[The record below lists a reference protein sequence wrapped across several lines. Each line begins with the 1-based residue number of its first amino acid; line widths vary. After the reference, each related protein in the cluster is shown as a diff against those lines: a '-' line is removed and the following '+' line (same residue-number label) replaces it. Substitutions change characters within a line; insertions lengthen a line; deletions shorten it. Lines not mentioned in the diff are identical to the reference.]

1 MPVQLKVPK
10 FQQIKIELVV
20 TVYIRAYCITDIIL
34 GISIRQYGQLRYNM
48 HRRLYTRYLI
58 ERLGIMQKKLPA
70 KTSQNDLQEFAYT
83 TKYAPKHTW
92 GFAREILETI
102 FLSAIM
108 FLVINVSIKSVQ
120 VDGISMYPTLHNSQ
134 FVIVDRLAYVF
145 SNPKRGDIIVFE
157 YPLNHS
163 VDYIK
168 RVIGIPGD
176 TVTINANGTVLVNG
190 VQLNEPYINNMG
202 NPYGAEKITLG
213 VNQYFVLGDNRQE
226 SSDSRDWGT
235 VNRSLIIGQAKIVV
249 APLSDFHFLP
259 DESAVFSQIPAP

>member
-1 MPVQLKVPK
+1 MNK
-10 FQQIKIELVV
+10 
-20 TVYIRAYCITDIIL
+20 
-34 GISIRQYGQLRYNM
+34 
-48 HRRLYTRYLI
+48 RLYTRYFI
-58 ERLGIMQKKLPA
+58 ERLGTMQKKINA
-70 KTSQNDLQEFAYT
+70 QTSSSDLQEFAYT
-83 TKYAPKHTW
+83 SKFAPQQKW
-92 GFAREILETI
+92 AFAREIFETVL
-102 FLSAIM
+102 LSAIM
-108 FLVINVSIKSVQ
+108 FLIINVSIKSVQ

-134 FVIVDRLAYVF
+134 FVIVDKLAYVF
-145 SNPKRGDIIVFE
+145 SNPQRGDIIVFE

-176 TVTINANGTVLVNG
+176 TITINADGTVLVNG

-213 VNQYFVLGDNRQE
+213 PNQYFVLGDNRQE

-249 APLSDFHFLP
+249 TPLSDFHFLP
-259 DESAVFSQIPAP
+259 NESSVFSHIPSP